1 LGEVRPPNIIK
12 MIIFLYGE
20 DTYRSRKKLEE
31 ITAHYKEIH
40 KSGLNLKY
48 FDGKNLDLSD
58 VKNEL
63 QTVSMFKEKK
73 LLILTDAFS
82 NQGFKEGFLKEAKR
96 FVDSDNVILFYEEK
110 GEFPRDGLFT
120 FLKKHAQSQ
129 GFELLSG
136 LKIKNWLKGEFE
148 KMKTKID
155 PMALE
160 VMVNFA
166 GNDLWQL
173 ANDVQKLVAY
183 KGGREVEVKDVRLFV
198 KPKLDTDIFKT
209 IDAIALKNKKQALS
223 LLHKHLEKGDSPLYL
238 LSMINFQFRNILGVK
253 DLIERGEPLSSS
265 GLKPFLARK
274 SSEQARKFTY
284 EELKKIYQK
293 IFQVDYSIKTGKL
306 DPQAALDLLIAEL

>member
-1 LGEVRPPNIIK
+1 

-20 DTYRSRKKLEE
+20 DTYRSRRKLQE
-31 ITAHYKEIH
+31 IVDHYREIH

-48 FDGKNLDLSD
+48 FDGGAVDFQDFKS
-58 VKNEL
+58 EL

-73 LLILTDAFS
+73 LLILTDVFS
-82 NQGFKEGFLKEAKR
+82 NQAFKDSFLKDSKR
-96 FVDSDNVILFYEEK
+96 FISSDNVILFYEEK
-110 GEFPRDGLFT
+110 GGLARDPLLA

-129 GFELLSG
+129 EFELLSG
-136 LKIKNWLKGEFE
+136 VKIKNWLKDEFG
-148 KMKTKID
+148 KAKTKID

-160 VMVNFA
+160 VMINLT

-183 KGGREVEVKDVRLFV
+183 KGGREIETKDVKLLI
-198 KPKLDTDIFKT
+198 KPKLETGIFEL
-209 IDAIALKNKKQALS
+209 IDAIALKNKKQALI
-223 LLHKHLEKGDSPLYL
+223 LLHKHLEKGDAPPYL

-265 GLKPFLARK
+265 GLKPFPARK
-274 SSEQARKFTY
+274 SYELARKFTR

>member
-1 LGEVRPPNIIK
+1 MGEVRPPNVIK

-20 DTYRSRKKLEE
+20 DTYRSRRKLEE
-31 ITAHYKEIH
+31 IVAHYKEIH
-40 KSGLNLKY
+40 QSGLNLKY
-48 FDGKNLDLSD
+48 FDGNIVDFQDFKS
-58 VKNEL
+58 EL

-73 LLILTDAFS
+73 LLILTDVFS
-82 NQGFKEGFLKEAKR
+82 NQEFKDGFLKDAEW

-110 GEFPRDGLFT
+110 GEFAHDRLFT
-120 FLKKHAQSQ
+120 FFKKHAQSQ
-129 GFELLSG
+129 EFELLTG
-136 LKIKNWLKGEFE
+136 LKIKNWLKDEFT
-148 KMKTKID
+148 KNKTRID

-160 VMVNFA
+160 TMVNFA

-183 KGGREVEVKDVRLFV
+183 KRGKEIETKDVRLFV
-198 KPKLDTDIFKT
+198 KPKLETDIFKT
-209 IDAIALKNKKQALS
+209 IDAISLKNKKQALN

-253 DLIERGEPLSSS
+253 DLAERGEPLSSS

-284 EELKKIYQK
+284 DELKKIYQK
-293 IFQVDYSIKTGKL
+293 IFQIDYSIKTGKL

>member
-1 LGEVRPPNIIK
+1 

-31 ITAHYKEIH
+31 IVAHYKEIH
-40 KSGLNLKY
+40 KSGLNLRY
-48 FDGKNLDLSD
+48 FDGNNADFQD
-58 VKNEL
+58 VKSEL

-73 LLILTDAFS
+73 LLILKDAFS
-82 NQGFKEGFLKEAKR
+82 NQGLKENFLKEAKR

-110 GEFPRDGLFT
+110 GEFPRDALFA

-129 GFELLSG
+129 EFELLSG
-136 LKIKNWLKGEFE
+136 LKIKTWLKNEFA
-148 KMKTKID
+148 KNKTRID

-160 VMVNFA
+160 TMVNFA

-183 KGGREVEVKDVRLFV
+183 KGGKEIEVKDVRLFV

-209 IDAIALKNKKQALS
+209 IDAIALKNKKQALN
-223 LLHKHLEKGDSPLYL
+223 LLHKHLERGDSPLYL

-253 DLIERGEPLSSS
+253 DLAERGEPLSAS

-274 SSEQARKFTY
+274 SAEQARKFTY
-284 EELKKIYQK
+284 DELKKIYQK
-293 IFQVDYSIKTGKL
+293 IFQIDYSIKTGKL

>member
-1 LGEVRPPNIIK
+1 

-20 DTYRSRKKLEE
+20 DTYRSRQKLNE
-31 ITAHYKEIH
+31 IIAHYQEIH

-48 FDGKNLDLSD
+48 FDGKNTDFQD

-63 QTVSMFKEKK
+63 QTASMFKEKK
-73 LLILTDAFS
+73 LLILTDVFS
-82 NQGFKEGFLKEAKR
+82 NQGFKDGFLKDSKR
-96 FVDSDNVILFYEEK
+96 FADSDNVILFYEEK
-110 GEFPRDGLFT
+110 GELVRDPLFT

-129 GFELLSG
+129 EFELLSG
-136 LKIKNWLKGEFE
+136 LKVKNWLKNEFG
-148 KMKTKID
+148 KTKTKID

-160 VMVNFA
+160 AMVNFV

-173 ANDVQKLVAY
+173 ANDVQKLVAF
-183 KGGREVEVKDVRLFV
+183 KGGREIEMKDVRLLV
-198 KPKLDTDIFKT
+198 KPKLETNIFKM
-209 IDAIALKNKKQALS
+209 IDVIALKNKKQALN

-253 DLIERGEPLSSS
+253 DLVERAEPLSRS
-265 GLKPFLARK
+265 GLKPFLAKK
-274 SSEQARKFTY
+274 SYEQSRKFTY

-293 IFQVDYSIKTGKL
+293 IFQADYNIKTGKT

>member
-1 LGEVRPPNIIK
+1 

-20 DTYRSRKKLEE
+20 DTYRSRRKLEE
-31 ITAHYKEIH
+31 IVAHYKEIH
-40 KSGLNLKY
+40 QSGLNLKY
-48 FDGKNLDLSD
+48 FDGNIVDFQDFKS
-58 VKNEL
+58 EL

-73 LLILTDAFS
+73 LLILTDVFS
-82 NQGFKEGFLKEAKR
+82 NQEFKDGFLKDAEW

-110 GEFPRDGLFT
+110 GEFAHDRLFT
-120 FLKKHAQSQ
+120 FFKKHAQSQ
-129 GFELLSG
+129 EFELLTG
-136 LKIKNWLKGEFE
+136 LKIKNWLKDEFT
-148 KMKTKID
+148 KNKTRID

-160 VMVNFA
+160 TMVNFA

-183 KGGREVEVKDVRLFV
+183 KRGKEIETKDVRLFV
-198 KPKLDTDIFKT
+198 KPKLETDIFKT
-209 IDAIALKNKKQALS
+209 IDAISLKNKKQALN

-253 DLIERGEPLSSS
+253 DLAERGEPLSSS

-284 EELKKIYQK
+284 DELKKIYQK
-293 IFQVDYSIKTGKL
+293 IFQIDYSIKTGKL

>member
-1 LGEVRPPNIIK
+1 MGEVRPPNVIK

-20 DTYRSRKKLEE
+20 DTYRSRRKLEE
-31 ITAHYKEIH
+31 IVAHYKEIH
-40 KSGLNLKY
+40 QSGLNLKY
-48 FDGKNLDLSD
+48 FDGNIVDFQDFKS
-58 VKNEL
+58 EL

-73 LLILTDAFS
+73 LLILTDVFS
-82 NQGFKEGFLKEAKR
+82 NQEFNDGFLKDAEW

-110 GEFPRDGLFT
+110 GEFAHDRLFT
-120 FLKKHAQSQ
+120 FFKKHAQSQ
-129 GFELLSG
+129 EFELLTG
-136 LKIKNWLKGEFE
+136 LKIKNWLKDEFT
-148 KMKTKID
+148 KNKTRID

-160 VMVNFA
+160 TMVNFA

-183 KGGREVEVKDVRLFV
+183 KRGKEIETKDVRLFV
-198 KPKLDTDIFKT
+198 KPKLETDIFKT
-209 IDAIALKNKKQALS
+209 IDAISLKNKKQALN

-253 DLIERGEPLSSS
+253 DLAERGEPLSSS

-284 EELKKIYQK
+284 DELKKIYQK
-293 IFQVDYSIKTGKL
+293 IFQIDYSIKTGKL

>member
-1 LGEVRPPNIIK
+1 

-20 DTYRSRKKLEE
+20 DTYRSRHKLQE
-31 ITAHYKEIH
+31 IIAHYKEIH

-48 FDGKNLDLSD
+48 FDGKDTVFQD
-58 VKNEL
+58 VKSEL

-73 LLILTDAFS
+73 LLILTDVFS
-82 NQGFKEGFLKEAKR
+82 NQAFKDSFLKDSKR
-96 FVDSDNVILFYEEK
+96 FIGSDNVILFYEEK
-110 GEFPRDGLFT
+110 GGFARDPLFT
-120 FLKKHAQSQ
+120 FLKKQAQSQ
-129 GFELLSG
+129 EFELLNA
-136 LKIKNWLKGEFE
+136 LKVRNWLKNEF
-148 KMKTKID
+148 KKNKTKID

-160 VMVNFA
+160 TMVNFA

-183 KGGREVEVKDVRLFV
+183 KGVREIETKDVRLLV
-198 KPKLDTDIFKT
+198 RPKLETGIFEL
-209 IDAIALKNKKQALS
+209 IDAIALKNKKQALI
-223 LLHKHLEKGDSPLYL
+223 LLHRHLEKGDNYSYL

-253 DLIERGEPLSSS
+253 DLIERGEALSHS
-265 GLKPFLARK
+265 GLKPFPARK
-274 SSEQARKFTY
+274 SYELAKKFTY

>member
-1 LGEVRPPNIIK
+1 

-31 ITAHYKEIH
+31 IVAHYKEIH

-48 FDGKNLDLSD
+48 FDGKNTDLSD
-58 VKNEL
+58 IKSEL

-73 LLILTDAFS
+73 LLILKDAFS
-82 NQGFKEGFLKEAKR
+82 NQGLKENFLKEAKR

-110 GEFPRDGLFT
+110 GEFPRDALFA

-129 GFELLSG
+129 EFELLSG
-136 LKIKNWLKGEFE
+136 LKIKTWLKNEFA
-148 KMKTKID
+148 KNKTRID

-160 VMVNFA
+160 TMVNFA

-183 KGGREVEVKDVRLFV
+183 KGGKEIEVKDVRLFV

-209 IDAIALKNKKQALS
+209 IDCIAAKKTKTALKLIRQ
-223 LLHKHLEKGDSPLYL
+223 HLEDGENPLYL
-238 LSMINFQFRNILGVK
+238 FS
-253 DLIERGEPLSSS
+253 
-265 GLKPFLARK
+265 
-274 SSEQARKFTY
+274 
-284 EELKKIYQK
+284 
-293 IFQVDYSIKTGKL
+293 
-306 DPQAALDLLIAEL
+306 

>member
-1 LGEVRPPNIIK
+1 MGEVRPPNVIK

-20 DTYRSRKKLEE
+20 DTYRSRRKLEE
-31 ITAHYKEIH
+31 IVAHYKEIH
-40 KSGLNLKY
+40 QSGLNLKY
-48 FDGKNLDLSD
+48 FDGNIVDFQDFKS
-58 VKNEL
+58 EL

-73 LLILTDAFS
+73 LLILTDVFS
-82 NQGFKEGFLKEAKR
+82 NQEFKDGFLKDAEW

-110 GEFPRDGLFT
+110 GEFAHDRLFT
-120 FLKKHAQSQ
+120 FFKKHAQSQ
-129 GFELLSG
+129 EFELLTG
-136 LKIKNWLKGEFE
+136 LKIKNWLKDEFT
-148 KMKTKID
+148 KNKTRID

-160 VMVNFA
+160 TMVNFA

-183 KGGREVEVKDVRLFV
+183 KRGKEIETKDVRLFV
-198 KPKLDTDIFKT
+198 KPKLETDIFKT
-209 IDAIALKNKKQALS
+209 IDAISLKNKKQALN

-253 DLIERGEPLSSS
+253 ALPERGEPLSSS

-284 EELKKIYQK
+284 DELKKIYQK
-293 IFQVDYSIKTGKL
+293 IFQIDYSIKTGKL